1 MQETITL
8 NISTDVVAS
17 VINNDMDK
25 EQRVVELITK
35 HLPQLQAMIGS
46 YWFSQKANVLNVSVP
61 SDTIRFT
68 TAVSGMFVAK
78 YTVSYFF
85 ACDDI
90 TTNNTETMTCT
101 FDIDLG
107 RHAIVI
113 TGEMQPER
121 TPDEF

>member
-8 NISTDVVAS
+8 NIAQDVVAS
-17 VINNDMDK
+17 VINNEADK
-25 EQRVVELITK
+25 EQRMVDLITR
-35 HLPQLQAMIGS
+35 HMAELQAMIES
-46 YWFSQKANVLNVSVP
+46 YWFTRKASVLNVAVSHDSV
-61 SDTIRFT
+61 RFT

-90 TTNNTETMTCT
+90 TTNNTEAMTCT
-101 FDIDLG
+101 FGIDLS
-107 RHAIVI
+107 RHVVTI

-121 TPDEF
+121 GPDEF

>member
-17 VINNDMDK
+17 VINNEADK
-25 EQRVVELITK
+25 EQRITELVMK
-35 HLPQLQAMIGS
+35 HLSQLRTMIES
-46 YWFSQKANVLNVSVP
+46 YWFAKKANVLDISVP
-61 SDTIRFT
+61 PDTVRFT

-90 TTNNTETMTCT
+90 TTNNAETMTCT
-101 FDIDLG
+101 FDVDLG
-107 RHAIVI
+107 RHAIAI

-121 TPDEF
+121 VPDEF